1 MGGRAHISTKPN
13 SRCSYISLYDIMIY
27 TYIYIYVC
35 VCCIIYI
42 YYIYIIMVYIY
53 IYYLFIY
60 LVIYL
65 FILYHCIYIH
75 IYIYT
80 YILYI
85 HTIYSHRAIVC
96 ISYQFSRGMHFLPVH
111 TRAKQSPPCCVHT
124 ESGKSAWYTKPI
136 LPILKSQVFQK
147 SYNTKIRKNYG

>member
-1 MGGRAHISTKPN
+1 MCVVS
-13 SRCSYISLYDIMIY
+13 Y
-27 TYIYIYVC
+27 TYI
-35 VCCIIYI
+35 
-42 YYIYIIMVYIY
+42 IYIIMVYIY
-53 IYYLFIY
+53 IYFIYLFIWLFIY
-60 LVIYL
+60 LYYIIVYIYT
-65 FILYHCIYIH
+65 
-75 IYIYT
+75 YIYT